1 MILNPRQQE
10 LLEWVQRAG
19 HATVDELAQHFGVT
33 PQTIRRDINQLA
45 DERKLQ
51 RVHGGASAHS
61 SVENVAYSTRQV
73 LCSNEKEGI
82 ARLVAEH
89 IPNHASVFMNLGT
102 TSEAVARALAHHTG
116 LRIITNNTHIAMTM
130 CHYRDCEV
138 ILAGG
143 VMRPKDHGI
152 VGEAT
157 IEFIRQFKVDYAV
170 LGVACI
176 EADGTLRDFEMRE
189 VKTSTAIMAQARH
202 VFLVAD
208 HSKFGRPS
216 LVEMGHLRQITALF
230 TDRHPG
236 EAMATVLNDC
246 NTELYVA
253 SDALPNDGD

>member
-1 MILNPRQQE
+1 MILNQRQQE
-10 LLEWVQRAG
+10 LLEWVQRTG
-19 HATVDELAQHFGVT
+19 HASVDELAHHFGVT

-45 DERKLQ
+45 DERRLH

-61 SVENVAYSTRQV
+61 SVENVAYSARQI
-73 LCSNEKEGI
+73 LCSAEKERI
-82 ARLVAEH
+82 AQLVAEH

-102 TSEAVARALAHHTG
+102 TSEAVARALNRHEG
-116 LRIITNNTHIAMTM
+116 LRVITNNTHIAMTM
-130 CHYRDCEV
+130 CHYPDCEV

-143 VMRPKDHGI
+143 VMRAKDHGI

-157 IEFIRQFKVDYAV
+157 IDFIRQFKVDYAV

-189 VKTSTAIMAQARH
+189 VKTSTAIMALARH

-216 LVEMGHLRQITALF
+216 LVQMGHLREITALF
-230 TDRHPG
+230 TDRMPDA
-236 EAMATVLNDC
+236 AMQAVIAESDC
-246 NTELYVA
+246 ELYVA
-253 SDALPNDGD
+253 E